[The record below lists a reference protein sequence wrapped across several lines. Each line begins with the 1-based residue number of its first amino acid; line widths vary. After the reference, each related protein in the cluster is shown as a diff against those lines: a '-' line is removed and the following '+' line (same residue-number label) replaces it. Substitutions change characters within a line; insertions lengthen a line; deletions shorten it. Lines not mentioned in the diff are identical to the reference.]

1 MSYPRT
7 VRRRLAILA
16 SLALMAAACSE
27 EGPPADPYADGVRAA
42 RAADPSAAAEAYR
55 AAIEASPRDDRAW
68 AGLTRAQLRLGVDAT
83 ESARRL
89 AALAPGSNDAR
100 ELLGLALLAS
110 GDAEGARPALERAYA
125 TDPRRHRLC
134 FPLARARERTGR
146 GTPLHYRRCADRG
159 VDVAPSLVAAT
170 RLSLDRLGDAATP
183 HAVSVTLAR
192 LAPDLDR
199 AEQAATNDQVRQ
211 AIAAQRSRIARLRAG
226 VGGPV
231 TLDAV
236 RAQAAALGASAPA
249 CPPAP

>member
-89 AALAPGSNDAR
+89 SALAPGYTVTIAMD
-100 ELLGLALLAS
+100 ELSITGK
-110 GDAEGARPALERAYA
+110 EI
-125 TDPRRHRLC
+125 
-134 FPLARARERTGR
+134 TGR
-146 GTPLHYRRCADRG
+146 STADRI
-159 VDVAPSLVAAT
+159 PMS
-170 RLSLDRLGDAATP
+170 
-183 HAVSVTLAR
+183 
-192 LAPDLDR
+192 
-199 AEQAATNDQVRQ
+199 N
-211 AIAAQRSRIARLRAG
+211 RLRQTTTATTG
-226 VGGPV
+226 LLMKRSVHRGDVGRGIIV
-231 TLDAV
+231 LW
-236 RAQAAALGASAPA
+236 
-249 CPPAP
+249 